1 MTRIA
6 VIEDDLPTSN
16 QLAGWIRSAKSGIV
30 IDQWFTRDEA
40 EAVLAREQ
48 YVTVVLDHVLGR
60 GPHGAGRPS
69 ATGRAGHVVAP
80 VDRSADG
87 QLPL

>member
-16 QLAGWIRSAKSGIV
+16 QLAGWIRSARSGIV

-40 EAVLAREQ
+40 EATWARARRC
-48 YVTVVLDHVLGR
+48 GWC
-60 GPHGAGRPS
+60 RPCRPPS
-69 ATGRAGHVVAP
+69 TAA
-80 VDRSADG
+80 S
-87 QLPL
+87 

>member
-16 QLAGWIRSAKSGIV
+16 QLAGWIRSARSGIV

-40 EAVLAREQ
+40 EAALARE
-48 YVTVVLDHVLGR
+48 
-60 GPHGAGRPS
+60 PCRPPS
-69 ATGRAGHVVAP
+69 TAA
-80 VDRSADG
+80 S
-87 QLPL
+87 